1 MADTLLSLDIHNDV
15 LAAVL
20 VDRSSKINLVVGC
33 ATALVTDENFEAA
46 VDQIIERT
54 GFVAGPS
61 IVTCGAELL
70 SFRNIALPFTDRK
83 KIEQVLPFELDD
95 RLPTGTKDLVVDF
108 SVAKSSPDSANI
120 LAAMLGRDY
129 LTGKL
134 AVLQGKGI
142 DPEQIGVSGLATALK
157 IAETD
162 VTGSYVLIDVGT
174 SWATVF
180 IVINKQIALV
190 RSLGIPRQDQIHP
203 GIDHTF
209 VLGIKQTLLA
219 SRLIDLDGPGRCR
232 IYLSGTDHV
241 EGKSAALSES
251 LGGLEVESY
260 FQSAQPFI
268 KIDPEIHQR
277 YLPEVMDRVLAPA
290 LKEGGKN
297 TGFNFRKDEFK
308 KRKSLRE
315 HKRLLLLGAAPL
327 LAMVLTV
334 SAYWVY
340 GYRNLLAEQ
349 ELFRSQIVEVF
360 RETLPG
366 VERIVN
372 PIHQLQ
378 VVNNQ
383 LRATYKPGG
392 EGGAGYTIID
402 ILAALSARIP
412 ASYKVKVTRLVAD
425 ANTIRLK
432 ALTSDFNTVDN
443 VQKELEKSHFFK
455 DVVIT
460 SANQSAQGDEV
471 SFELKLEL
479 GRK

>member
-1 MADTLLSLDIHNDV
+1 MADTLFCLDMHNDV
-15 LAAVL
+15 LAAVV
-20 VDRSSKINLVVGC
+20 VDRSSKINLVIGC
-33 ATALVTDENFEAA
+33 ATAEVTAETFEAA
-46 VDQIIERT
+46 VDQIKERT
-54 GFVAGPS
+54 GFTAGPS

-70 SFRNIALPFTDRK
+70 SFRNITLPFTDRK

-95 RLPTGTKDLVVDF
+95 RLPTGTKSLLVDF
-108 SVAKSSPDSANI
+108 SVAKNSPESATI
-120 LAAMLGRDY
+120 LAAMLSRDY
-129 LTGKL
+129 LAEKL
-134 AVLQGKGI
+134 AILRAKGI
-142 DPEQIGVSGLATALK
+142 DPEQIGVSGLATAMK
-157 IAETD
+157 IAEND
-162 VTGSYVLIDVGT
+162 ATGTYVLIDVGT
-174 SWATVF
+174 CWATVF
-180 IVINKQIALV
+180 IVVNKQIALV
-190 RSLGIPRQDQIHP
+190 RSLGIPRQDQMHP
-203 GIDHTF
+203 GIAETF

-219 SRLIDLDGPGRCR
+219 SRLIDLDSRGSYR
-232 IYLSGTDHV
+232 IYLTGTLHW
-241 EGKSAALSES
+241 ENHITALSNS
-251 LGGLEVESY
+251 LGGVEIESY
-260 FQSAQPFI
+260 LQSAQPFI

-277 YLPEVMDRVLAPA
+277 YLPEVMDRALTPA
-290 LKEGGKN
+290 LKGGGKS

-315 HKRLLLLGAAPL
+315 HRRLLLMVAGPIL
-327 LAMVLTV
+327 LLVTAV
-334 SAYWVY
+334 SVYWAYD
-340 GYRNLLAEQ
+340 YRNLLAEQ
-349 ELFRSQIVEVF
+349 ELFRSQIVQVF

-392 EGGAGYTIID
+392 EGSASFTIID

-412 ASYKVKVTRLVAD
+412 ASYKVKVVRLVAD
-425 ANTIRLK
+425 ANTIRIK

-460 SANQSAQGDEV
+460 SANQSSQGDEV